1 MLVFMMSPPHYYN
14 YYIVNF
20 CFHAIAS
27 QITGGAVVFRTPST
41 TSRESYA
48 APNFQRQP
56 TILIRA
62 ESQRRK
68 NEIEQT
74 VQ

>member
-1 MLVFMMSPPHYYN
+1 MQQGG
-14 YYIVNF
+14 IV
-20 CFHAIAS
+20 IRTAS
-27 QITGGAVVFRTPST
+27 NL
-41 TSRESYA
+41 SRESYA

-68 NEIEQT
+68 NEIEQ
-74 VQ
+74 VV

>member
-1 MLVFMMSPPHYYN
+1 MYRS
-14 YYIVNF
+14 
-20 CFHAIAS
+20 
-27 QITGGAVVFRTPST
+27 PST
-41 TSRESYA
+41 ASRESYA

-68 NEIEQT
+68 NEIEQV